1 MDMHE
6 IIACVEEEARR
17 FRALGLL
24 PSELQ
29 LDDLRKAELLEKAA
43 EILRGQLDT
52 SGNPKRN
59 RPEPGHRNTIRTQLR
74 GGNMNFRDYSAEELR
89 SVSHRAGIASGKKRR
104 EKRAAIERPK
114 IADAARQE
122 LIHEQVLALR
132 QEARQLLKKKLAM
145 DAAASR
151 TEGR

>member
-6 IIACVEEEARR
+6 IIQAVTFAAQKN
-17 FRALGLL
+17 RAQAKMSDIGGYH
-24 PSELQ
+24 SKQ
-29 LDDLRKAELLEKAA
+29 AELLEKAA
-43 EILRGQLDT
+43 EILRGQPDT

-59 RPEPGHRNTIRTQLR
+59 RPEPGQRNRIRTQLR

-89 SVSHRAGIASGKKRR
+89 SVSRRAGIASGKKRR
-104 EKRAAIERPK
+104 EKRAAIERQK

-132 QEARQLLKKKLAM
+132 QEARQLLKKKLAL
-145 DAAASR
+145 DAAGSR
-151 TEGR
+151 TVGR

>member
-6 IIACVEEEARR
+6 IIQAVTFAAQKN
-17 FRALGLL
+17 RAQAKMADIGGYH
-24 PSELQ
+24 SKQ
-29 LDDLRKAELLEKAA
+29 AELLEKAA
-43 EILRGQLDT
+43 EILRGQPDT

-59 RPEPGHRNTIRTQLR
+59 RPKPDNRNRIRTQLQ

-89 SVSHRAGIASGKKRR
+89 SVSRRAGIASGKKRR
-104 EKRAAIERPK
+104 EKRAAIERQK